1 MWLQIVTFWL
11 QVRVG
16 AAFLYGVDR
25 IGVALF
31 HVLPCERGVGFWEIF
46 PAICQND
53 LAWSKKSPNPFL
65 IPNYDLSIKKD
76 WLIYL
81 ANLSYHYNLYIKL

>member
-1 MWLQIVTFWL
+1 MQNDG
-11 QVRVG
+11 VG
-16 AAFLYGVDR
+16 AAFFYGVDR

-31 HVLPCERGVGFWEIF
+31 SALPCERGVGFWENF
-46 PAICQND
+46 SQKLEND
-53 LAWSKKSPNPFL
+53 LAWSKKSPRALL